1 MVKKQ
6 LVQMNIVVM
15 LGIDINFDLQR
26 SFQPNPYVLYWC
38 LFEKLVLPAG
48 NFFYRG
54 WKPSDKNVYGRFRND
69 QYRVRPFSTIKSG
82 FDIDW
87 RF

>member
-1 MVKKQ
+1 MVE
-6 LVQMNIVVM
+6 
-15 LGIDINFDLQR
+15 IDINFDLQR
-26 SFQPNPYVLYWC
+26 SFQPHPYVSYWW

-48 NFFYRG
+48 KIFDRG
-54 WKPSDKNVYGRFRND
+54 WKPSDKNAYGRFRND

-82 FDIDW
+82 FDIDR